1 MVYETILSKSK
12 NRKIAVLIDPDKS
25 HMSSVYKTLE
35 ICETCY
41 VDFIMVG
48 GSLVSNPIDE
58 FVKEIKKTC
67 KLPVILFPGSL
78 FQISDAADAIL
89 LLSLISGRNPEYI
102 IGNHVIAAPFLK
114 QSKLEII
121 STGYMLIE
129 SGGSTSV
136 QYISNTLPIPTNKP
150 DIAVATAIAG
160 EMLGLKLI
168 YLEAGSGAIHSVPRD
183 MIELV
188 KKNISI
194 PLMVGG
200 GIREREQL
208 EQIFAAGA
216 DIAVIGN
223 SLENNPEKLYKLL
236 SK

>member
-1 MVYETILSKSK
+1 MVYEAILSQSK
-12 NRKIAVLIDPDKS
+12 KQKVAVLIDPDKS
-25 HMSSVYKTLE
+25 HISSVHKTLE
-35 ICETCY
+35 ICENCN

-58 FVKEIKKTC
+58 FVQEIKKTC

-78 FQISDAADAIL
+78 FQISDNADSIL

-121 STGYMLIE
+121 PTGYMLIE

-136 QYISNTLPIPTNKP
+136 QYISNTLPIPVNKP
-150 DIAVATAIAG
+150 DIAVATAMAG

-168 YLEAGSGAIHSVPRD
+168 YLEAGSGAQHSVPTD
-183 MIELV
+183 MIAKV
-188 KKNISI
+188 KQNISI
-194 PLMVGG
+194 PLIVGG

-208 EQIFAAGA
+208 QQIFAAGA

-223 SLENNPEKLYKLL
+223 SLENNPDKLFKLL
-236 SK
+236 S